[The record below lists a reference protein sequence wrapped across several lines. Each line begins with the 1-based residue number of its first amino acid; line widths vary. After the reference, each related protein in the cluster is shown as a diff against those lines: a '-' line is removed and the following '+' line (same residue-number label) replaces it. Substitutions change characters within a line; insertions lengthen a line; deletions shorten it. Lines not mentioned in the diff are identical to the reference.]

1 MIVKISSD
9 TFNPEKQ
16 KLIEKPIFNE
26 IIAYLIEQQ
35 NQEVTLR
42 DIKRNVSEITNFD
55 RLMDD
60 LIKYDFLERHHG
72 KYLFSGNFVSKETQ
86 KSLNEQ
92 TVTYLEQQKIPFI
105 QRFEEEV
112 NLLPAEERFLIVLFE
127 LVNND
132 RQPSKIT
139 VYEQSNQVDT
149 WLNLPTRYTE
159 VQAKKARYVSM
170 GTYTPYYSNNIA
182 DFFNY
187 LKISNNELP
196 DSFVRIRNKMGDV
209 NPEYFLNYCERKL
222 RRLEKGKE
230 SRVDKSD
237 IFMETLFEMGYVTID
252 NDQYKFNMV
261 RLLPDKKIPSLLK
274 IRTELIENVQD
285 DSLDQQEV
293 AFIVSCILI
302 EWLECQKLI
311 QDFKKYHG
319 VL

>member
-1 MIVKISSD
+1 
-9 TFNPEKQ
+9 
-16 KLIEKPIFNE
+16 
-26 IIAYLIEQQ
+26 
-35 NQEVTLR
+35 
-42 DIKRNVSEITNFD
+42 
-55 RLMDD
+55 
-60 LIKYDFLERHHG
+60 
-72 KYLFSGNFVSKETQ
+72 
-86 KSLNEQ
+86 
-92 TVTYLEQQKIPFI
+92 
-105 QRFEEEV
+105 
-112 NLLPAEERFLIVLFE
+112 
-127 LVNND
+127 
-132 RQPSKIT
+132 
-139 VYEQSNQVDT
+139 
-149 WLNLPTRYTE
+149 
-159 VQAKKARYVSM
+159 
-170 GTYTPYYSNNIA
+170 
-182 DFFNY
+182 
-187 LKISNNELP
+187 
-196 DSFVRIRNKMGDV
+196 MGDV

-293 AFIVSCILI
+293 TFIVSCILI